1 MQIECVCLV
10 TQGIK
15 KLKLSP
21 TTISATADKFI
32 KNTRSS
38 VENVEITV
46 INTGVKIYES
56 NKFYYV
62 QTIKV
67 LNAKMVVV
75 LPAVRNFGPFFK
87 F

>member
-46 INTGVKIYES
+46 INITLVLRFMKATNFIMS
-56 NKFYYV
+56 KLLKF
-62 QTIKV
+62 
-67 LNAKMVVV
+67 
-75 LPAVRNFGPFFK
+75 
-87 F
+87 

>member
-46 INTGVKIYES
+46 INITLVLRFMKVTNFIMS
-56 NKFYYV
+56 KLLKF
-62 QTIKV
+62 
-67 LNAKMVVV
+67 
-75 LPAVRNFGPFFK
+75 
-87 F
+87 